1 MEADGRTAAN
11 CFNPGLKIFSHY
23 FLFSFLLFSSF
34 ITRSQTTNI
43 SGIINNYYRVIA
55 IDATK
60 AAIKVANIT
69 GLNMDD
75 KVMIIQMK
83 GASVST
89 ANNSSFGDTTSL
101 NNAGNY
107 EIGTICDINVDTV
120 FLLFNLVNQYTVS
133 EKVQLVKF
141 AEYYSANVIDTV
153 KAASWD
159 NTNGTG
165 GVIAISVTE
174 DLTLN
179 APIFADSTGYKG
191 GSSILSTG
199 GFCIPATNYTYNPGS
214 TNPQNGA
221 SKGEGV
227 ATIASNINGGR
238 GAPANGG
245 GGGNYHNNGGG
256 GGANLVAGGN
266 GGGTSSFVGCT
277 GDYKGVGGKPL
288 NSWNGT
294 KIFLGGGGGA
304 GHYNNNIPIH
314 GGGNGGGIIF
324 ITANN
329 LIGNGYKI
337 RANGQTGGSNI
348 SDGASGGGAGGTII
362 MDILNS
368 YTGTVTIQANGGN
381 GGNANDGL
389 STGRCYGAGGGGS
402 AGVIYFTG
410 TTPAVTINTNAGA
423 AGLEISSD
431 PGCTLVLPSGGSN
444 GSIIPDYS
452 YTRSLDPASYCSTIL
467 PIHLLYFKALANQNK
482 VLLKWRIA
490 NPDLVKY
497 FIVER
502 SDHTNGWERINS
514 VTANDGIENY
524 QFIDNNPYSGINQ
537 YRLRVIEK
545 NANEYFSIVEKI
557 FIDRNNKFEIYPNP
571 ATSEINISGNFSSLT
586 TLTITD
592 PSGKFIW
599 QKKLISRNKIIK
611 PDLPQMLPGVYIIRI
626 NDTVK
631 KLLIR

>member
-1 MEADGRTAAN
+1 M
-11 CFNPGLKIFSHY
+11 
-23 FLFSFLLFSSF
+23 LLFSSF
-34 ITRSQTTNI
+34 SFCFFQAHSQTTNI
-43 SGIINNYYRVIA
+43 SGIVNSYYHVVDIIPA
-55 IDATK
+55 K
-60 AAIKVANIT
+60 AAIKVANVT

-83 GASVST
+83 GASVNT

-107 EIGTICDINVDTV
+107 EIGTICDINIDTI

-141 AEYYSANVIDTV
+141 AEYYSANVTDTV
-153 KAASWD
+153 KAASW
-159 NTNGTG
+159 NNASGTG

-174 DLTLN
+174 DLILN
-179 APIFADSTGYKG
+179 APIFADSIGYKG
-191 GSSILSTG
+191 GAAILSGG
-199 GFCIPATNYTYNPGS
+199 GFCALATGYTYNPNVVS
-214 TNPQNGA
+214 PTTQNGA
-221 SKGEGV
+221 TKGEGV
-227 ATIASNINGGR
+227 ADIASNINGGR

-266 GGGTSSFVGCT
+266 GGGTSSYVGCT
-277 GDYKGVGGKPL
+277 GDYRGIGGKPL
-288 NSWNGT
+288 NSRNGI
-294 KIFLGGGGGA
+294 KIFAGGGGGA
-304 GHYNNNIPIH
+304 GHYNNNIPTH

-329 LIGNGYKI
+329 LVGNGYKI
-337 RANGQTGGSNI
+337 RANGQTGGSNV

-368 YTGTVTIQANGGN
+368 YTGSVTIQANGGN

-410 TTPAVTINTNAGA
+410 TPPAVTINTNAGS

-431 PGCTLVLPSGGSN
+431 PLCSVVLPTAGST
-444 GSIIPDYS
+444 GSVISNYS
-452 YTRSLDPASYCSTIL
+452 YTRSMSPASYCSTIL
-467 PIHLLYFKALANQNK
+467 PIHLLHFKALANQNK
-482 VLLKWRIA
+482 VLLQWKIA
-490 NPDLVKY
+490 NPELVKN
-497 FIVER
+497 FIIER
-502 SDHTNGWERINS
+502 SDQSNEWERIS
-514 VTANDGIENY
+514 YVAAIDLTEKY
-524 QFIDNNPYSGINQ
+524 QFIDNNPLSGINQ
-537 YRLRVIEK
+537 YHLKVIEK
-545 NANEYFSIVEKI
+545 NSNEYFSNVQKI
-557 FIDRNNKFEIYPNP
+557 LIDRNNKFEVYPNP
-571 ATSEINISGNFSSLT
+571 ATSEINVSGNFSSLT
-586 TLTITD
+586 TLTIND
-592 PSGKFIW
+592 PAG
-599 QKKLISRNKIIK
+599 KLILQRNLMSRNKTIK
-611 PDLPQMLPGVYIIRI
+611 LDLPPLLSGVYTIRI

>member
-1 MEADGRTAAN
+1 MEADDRTAAK
-11 CFNPGLKIFSHY
+11 CFYFRLKIFS
-23 FLFSFLLFSSF
+23 LMLLFSSF
-34 ITRSQTTNI
+34 SLCFFQAHSQTTNI
-43 SGIINNYYRVIA
+43 SGIVNSYYRVIDIIPA
-55 IDATK
+55 K

-75 KVMIIQMK
+75 KVLIIQMK
-83 GASVST
+83 GASVNT
-89 ANNSSFGDTTSL
+89 ANNSGFGDTTSL

-107 EIGTICDINVDTV
+107 EIGTICDINIDTV

-153 KAASWD
+153 KAASWN

-179 APIFADSTGYKG
+179 APIFVDSAGYKG

-199 GFCIPATNYTYNPGS
+199 GFCIPATNYTYNPSS

-227 ATIASNINGGR
+227 ADIASNINGGR

-256 GGANLVAGGN
+256 GGANLSTGGN

-277 GDYKGVGGKPL
+277 GDYKGIGGKPL
-288 NSWNGT
+288 NSRNGT
-294 KIFLGGGGGA
+294 KIFAGGGGGA
-304 GHYNNNIPIH
+304 GHYNNNIPTH

-329 LIGNGYKI
+329 LVGNGYKI
-337 RANGQTGGSNI
+337 RANGQTGGSNV

-368 YTGTVTIQANGGN
+368 YTGSVIIQVNGGN

-389 STGRCYGAGGGGS
+389 SSGRCYGAGGGGS

-410 TTPAVTINTNAGA
+410 TSPAVTVNVNGGN

-431 PGCTLVLPSGGSN
+431 PGCSLILPSAGSS
-444 GSIIPDYS
+444 GSIISNYS
-452 YTRSLDPASYCSTIL
+452 YIRSTSPAGYCSTIL
-467 PIHLLYFKALANQNK
+467 PIRLLYFKAIANQNK
-482 VLLKWRIA
+482 AMLQWRIA
-490 NPDLVKY
+490 NPALVKN
-497 FIVER
+497 FIIER
-502 SDHTNGWERINS
+502 SDHTNEWQRVNY
-514 VTANDGIENY
+514 VAANDEKENY
-524 QFIDNNPYSGINQ
+524 QFTDNNPLSGINQ
-537 YRLRVIEK
+537 YRLKVIEK
-545 NANEYFSIVEKI
+545 NNEDYFSLVQKI
-557 FIDRNNKFEIYPNP
+557 FIASNNKFEIYPNP
-571 ATSEINISGNFSSLT
+571 ATSEINVSGNFSSLT

-592 PSGKFIW
+592 PSGNLIW
-599 QKKLISRNKIIK
+599 QKKLISRNKAIK
-611 PDLPQMLPGVYIIRI
+611 LDLPPLLSGVYIIRI